1 MKLIAHPSRLRGT
14 AAMPGSKSHT
24 IRAVAFAS
32 LADGESRIR
41 EPLDSL
47 DAQSSVRAYRALGAT
62 IDTTNPREWVVRGVG
77 GRPRVPEDVI
87 DVGNSGTTLRI
98 AIGSAGLLAG
108 GAGEAVFTGD
118 HQIRRR
124 PVGPLLDSLRDL
136 KAHATS
142 LRRNGCVP
150 AVIGGRIR
158 GGSTA
163 IDATN
168 SQYLSSLLINCPL
181 ADDESEIRV
190 TKLGERPYVEMTL
203 DWLDRQG
210 IRYRNEGFTRF
221 VVPGGQAYR
230 AFDRAVPADWSS
242 ATFFLVAG
250 AICDGEIRLTGLD
263 LHDTQGD
270 RAVIDYLRAMGARI
284 DASDE
289 AVVVRRGD
297 LKGVEIDLNPTP
309 DALPA
314 LAVAACFAEGTTRL
328 VNVEEARRKETDRI
342 HVMAAELRKLGGEA
356 EELPD
361 GLVIHGRPLHGGEV
375 EGHDDHRIVMA
386 MALAGLAS
394 EQPVTV
400 TTAEAAAVTFPTFVS
415 LMQSLGADIATPAPA
430 GNDARSSKD

>member
-1 MKLIAHPSRLRGT
+1 MKLVARPSRLRGT

-32 LADGESRIR
+32 LASGESRIR

-47 DAQSSVRAYRALGAT
+47 DAQSAVRAYRALGAEIET
-62 IDTTNPREWVVRGVG
+62 ADPKLWIVRGFG

-98 AIGSAGLLAG
+98 AIGSAALLG
-108 GAGEAVFTGD
+108 EDAGEAVFTGD

-136 KAHATS
+136 KARTICV
-142 LRRNGCVP
+142 RRNGCVP
-150 AVIGGRIR
+150 AVVGGRIR
-158 GGSTA
+158 GGATA

-181 ADDESEIRV
+181 GDGVSEVRV

-203 DWLDRQG
+203 DWLGRQSIRFENDRF
-210 IRYRNEGFTRF
+210 ERF
-221 VVPGGQAYR
+221 VIPGGQAYR
-230 AFDRAVPADWSS
+230 AFDRVVPADWSS

-250 AICDGEIRLTGLD
+250 AICDGEVTLTGLD
-263 LHDTQGD
+263 PRDTQGD
-270 RAVIDYLRAMGARI
+270 KAVVEYLRVMGAKIETSEEGIR
-284 DASDE
+284 
-289 AVVVRRGD
+289 VRRGD
-297 LKGVEIDLNPTP
+297 LKGIEIDLNATP

-342 HVMAAELRKLGGEA
+342 RVMAAELRKLGGEL

-375 EGHDDHRIVMA
+375 EGHDDHRVVMA
-386 MALAGLAS
+386 LALAGLAGKAR
-394 EQPVTV
+394 VTV
-400 TTAEAAAVTFPTFVS
+400 SSAEAAAVTFPTFVD
-415 LMQSLGADIATPAPA
+415 LMRSLGADVTTT
-430 GNDARSSKD
+430 

>member
-1 MKLIAHPSRLRGT
+1 MKLTARPSRLRGT

-32 LADGESRIR
+32 LAAGESRIR

-47 DAQSSVRAYRALGAT
+47 DAQSAVKAYRALGAE
-62 IDTTNPREWVVRGVG
+62 IDTSDPKLWIVRGLG
-77 GRPRVPEDVI
+77 GKPCVPEDVI

-98 AIGSAGLLAG
+98 AIGSAALLSEE
-108 GAGEAVFTGD
+108 AGEAVFTGD

-136 KAHATS
+136 KARTICV
-142 LRRNGCVP
+142 RRNGCVP
-150 AVIGGRIR
+150 AVVGGRIR

-181 ADDESEIRV
+181 GDGTSEIRV
-190 TKLGERPYVEMTL
+190 TRLGERPYVEMTL
-203 DWLDRQG
+203 DWLNRQS
-210 IRYRNEGFTRF
+210 IRYENHGFERF
-221 VVPGGQAYR
+221 LVPGVQAYR
-230 AFDRAVPADWSS
+230 SFDRVVPADWSS

-250 AICDGEIRLTGLD
+250 AICDAEITLTGLD
-263 LHDTQGD
+263 SQDTQGD
-270 RAVIDYLRAMGARI
+270 KAVVDYLRAMGARV
-284 DASDE
+284 DVGDQAVTASPG
-289 AVVVRRGD
+289 R
-297 LKGVEIDLNPTP
+297 LKGIEIDLNATP
-309 DALPA
+309 DALPS

-342 HVMAAELRKLGGEA
+342 RVMAAELRKLGGEL

-375 EGHDDHRIVMA
+375 EGHDDHRVVMA
-386 MALAGLAS
+386 LSLAGLAGKA
-394 EQPVTV
+394 PVTV
-400 TTAEAAAVTFPTFVS
+400 TSAEAAAVTFPNFVE
-415 LMQSLGADIATPAPA
+415 LMRSLGADVLSA
-430 GNDARSSKD
+430 